1 MLYVRNLLLSTTEET
16 IEDIFSQFA
25 EVERV
30 KKIKDYCFVHFTT
43 KEGARKALD
52 AMQGMKIF
60 TFVVLNADNL
70 HGLSFYLLL
79 SLCILQ
85 QI

>member
-1 MLYVRNLLLSTTEET
+1 MKVLYVRNLLLSTTEET

-52 AMQGMKIF
+52 AMQGMGI
-60 TFVVLNADNL
+60 
-70 HGLSFYLLL
+70 
-79 SLCILQ
+79 
-85 QI
+85 